1 MLLLY
6 NKHSKQ
12 VSLQVSTYM
21 VSPPVLATS
30 YTLYFF
36 EAVLQLA
43 GMACCNSPPVGKKHP
58 GDLSFKGNEQVFAL
72 GHCCCIRHTHTHRLF
87 STLPAYSDQF
97 EDTQGKQNQR
107 IDLARCC
114 DIRTSFLLQNML
126 REHWTSY
133 IQHHFIFSRL
143 CALLSYCPCGRNGI

>member
-1 MLLLY
+1 M
-6 NKHSKQ
+6 
-12 VSLQVSTYM
+12 SLQVSTYV

-72 GHCCCIRHTHTHRLF
+72 GHCCCIRHTHTYTHTDSSQPYQHILN
-87 STLPAYSDQF
+87 SL
-97 EDTQGKQNQR
+97 R
-107 IDLARCC
+107 IHKANK
-114 DIRTSFLLQNML
+114 TK
-126 REHWTSY
+126 E
-133 IQHHFIFSRL
+133 
-143 CALLSYCPCGRNGI
+143 